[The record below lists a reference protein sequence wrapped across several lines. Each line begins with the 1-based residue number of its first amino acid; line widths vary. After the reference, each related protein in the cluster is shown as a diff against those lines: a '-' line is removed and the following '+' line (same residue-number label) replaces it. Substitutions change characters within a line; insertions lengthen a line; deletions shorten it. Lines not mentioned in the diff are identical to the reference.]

1 MNTALPSTQIFRD
14 AMARLASAVTIIT
27 TNGEQGRYGFTASAV
42 SSVTDTPPTLLVC
55 INRQTK
61 THPVLLQH
69 GTFAVNILSDG
80 HEALSNHFASSAV
93 NMEER
98 FSLGSWHIGKN
109 GQPILED
116 ALVSL
121 ECTISNIQDVGTHT
135 VVFGEVSYININET
149 KENSLLWIRRNYM
162 SI

>member
-1 MNTALPSTQIFRD
+1 
-14 AMARLASAVTIIT
+14 
-27 TNGEQGRYGFTASAV
+27 
-42 SSVTDTPPTLLVC
+42 
-55 INRQTK
+55 
-61 THPVLLQH
+61 
-69 GTFAVNILSDG
+69 
-80 HEALSNHFASSAV
+80 
-93 NMEER
+93 MEER